1 MRFRPSFAAFL
12 PLLLAVA
19 LVAGCAGREGE
30 PARKAID
37 EIAAALEAAGPDA
50 TKYVPGK
57 VLAVERQVTRFKV
70 MHYDGQYDEI
80 LAAAP
85 EVLKGAQNLVTDA
98 GAKKAEIAKMLDEEW
113 AKLAVA
119 TPEAIAAVRSRA
131 EQLQTAKTL
140 PAGVDRR
147 IVETSDTGVAE
158 FESLWQRAND
168 ARAAGNM
175 EQAVTLAS
183 SAKRRSQ
190 VLLRVL
196 EGKPES

>member
-1 MRFRPSFAAFL
+1 
-12 PLLLAVA
+12 
-19 LVAGCAGREGE
+19 
-30 PARKAID
+30 
-37 EIAAALEAAGPDA
+37 
-50 TKYVPGK
+50 
-57 VLAVERQVTRFKV
+57 VLAVERQLTRFKV

-85 EVLKGAQNLVTDA
+85 DVLTQAQSLATDA

-119 TPEAIAAVRSRA
+119 TPEAIAAVKSRA
-131 EQLQTAKTL
+131 EQLQQAKTL
-140 PAGVDRR
+140 PAGVDAR
-147 IVETSDTGVAE
+147 IVETAGSGIAE
-158 FESLWQRAND
+158 FESLWQKANE

-190 VLLRVL
+190 VLRRVL
-196 EGKPES
+196 EGKPEQ